1 MVKILWLGKR
11 LSNLHT
17 DRRKVQPQDRL
28 ENESSDISQAIVFKT
43 VFMNGVHCAMW
54 LPEKLCSQW
63 LSSSVQKDSQNGAQR
78 VSKWN
83 SCRFSKISLGL
94 TQNYDSFSRI
104 FWFST
109 SFVGLPHMIECFSPF
124 IVRRFNRIVVSFPKS
139 LFVFLKLRFPQNF
152 CSLLRIN
159 EGFQHAPYVLSV
171 FPKLF

>member
-109 SFVGLPHMIECFSPF
+109 SFVG
-124 IVRRFNRIVVSFPKS
+124 FPKS